1 MLLEDHLVRAQEP
14 AGAAVGVGVPRRTTA
29 DLGTEDLEALG
40 LGDPAAHGAVPGDD
54 GHAPQD
60 DPSLVF
66 LRVDLD
72 VLAHL
77 GAAGGGEG
85 ALLALP
91 AEADV
96 VLQLVLAAGGKA
108 AELAYE
114 LLLWW
119 RCWLSL
125 LLVWLLL
132 LWWCWLGLLL
142 G

>member
-14 AGAAVGVGVPRRTTA
+14 AGAAVGVGVPRGSAA
-29 DLGTEDLEALG
+29 DLGAEDLESLG

-54 GHAPQD
+54 GHAPQH
-60 DPSLVF
+60 DPCRLV

-77 GAAGGGEG
+77 SVAGGGEG

-91 AEADV
+91 AEADM
-96 VLQLVLAAGGKA
+96 VLQLVLAGGGKA
-108 AELAYE
+108 TELAHV
-114 LLLWW
+114 LLL
-119 RCWLSL
+119 L
-125 LLVWLLL
+125 LLLL